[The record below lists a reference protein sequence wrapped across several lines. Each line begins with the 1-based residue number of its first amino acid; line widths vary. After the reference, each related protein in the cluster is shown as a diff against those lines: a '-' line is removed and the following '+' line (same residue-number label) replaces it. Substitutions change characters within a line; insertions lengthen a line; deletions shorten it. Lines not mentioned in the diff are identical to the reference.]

1 MNAGARRP
9 ISPKR
14 IYSRRNVEN
23 MAVHREI
30 EWKYWIP
37 DAEVLQ
43 RLLQA
48 QQLGP
53 YAIGAFQT
61 GRVVDTY
68 YDTPDRSFAAAG
80 YAFRYRQMGEESV
93 VQLKTLTP
101 PQDGVHRRVELHLQT
116 DEPALPANWPPGPA
130 RDLVFRTLQD
140 QLLAQL
146 FRIEQLRHVAPL
158 SGPAGPI
165 AELSLDEVR
174 WVSAGRDCEAFEL
187 EIELG
192 EGEDDQ
198 ALFAVTNE
206 LETVWQLLPQS
217 RSKYE
222 RGLEWVSS
230 IAAAEAETTPIASS
244 EAPERREPRKRPGI
258 PFQLDEPATALIHRI
273 IVVQTEKLHAKHA
286 SVMKGEDAEAVHDA
300 RVATRRMRSGL
311 YFFGPWAPRR
321 MAKDLRRGLRDAAR
335 ALGSVRDL
343 DVSLAFVH
351 EHAPQVAPAAE
362 EPLRRYLE
370 AERRRARSDLLNFY
384 KGPGYKSLQKTLN
397 QFVRAKVS
405 GRTRLAD
412 ILPGLVNQAT
422 TELHVFH
429 GTLVPG
435 SPVEHLHALRIA
447 IKHLRYLL
455 EFTRHAAY
463 PASDPLIGLMTDIQ
477 EEIGQVHDA
486 HVSCLLAFD
495 LLRRSDLSLSADDR
509 DALLAYGLALGR
521 YRDERAAQFI
531 VAQPPPPWAT
541 WLDDGTQEQ
550 VAEIAALLGGH
561 FERVQE

>member
-1 MNAGARRP
+1 MIAGIRRP
-9 ISPKR
+9 TSPKR
-14 IYSRRNVEN
+14 ITSRRSVEN
-23 MAVHREI
+23 MAVYREL

-61 GRVVDTY
+61 RRVIDTY

-80 YAFRYRQMGEESV
+80 YAFRYRQTGGESV

-101 PQDGVHRRVELHLQT
+101 PQDGVHRRVELHVQT
-116 DEPALPANWPPGPA
+116 EEPASPANWPPGPA

-140 QLLAQL
+140 QLLAPL

-158 SGPAGPI
+158 LGAAGPI

-174 WVSAGRDCEAFEL
+174 WVSAGRDCQGFEL

-198 ALFAVTNE
+198 AFIAVAVE
-206 LETVWQLLPQS
+206 LEKVWQLLPQS

-222 RGLEWVSS
+222 RGLEWMSAV
-230 IAAAEAETTPIASS
+230 AAAEAEAVPIATTESQ
-244 EAPERREPRKRPGI
+244 ERREPRKRPGM
-258 PFQLDEPATALIHRI
+258 PFQLDEPASALIHRI
-273 IVVQTEKLHAKHA
+273 IAVQTEKLHAQYA
-286 SVMKGEDAEAVHDA
+286 AVIKGEDAEAVHDA

-311 YFFGPWAPRR
+311 YFFAPWAPSR
-321 MAKDLRRGLRDAAR
+321 MAKDMRRGLRDAAR

-370 AERRRARSDLLNFY
+370 SERSRARSNLLNYY
-384 KGPGYKSLQKTLN
+384 KGPGYKNLQKTLN
-397 QFVRAKVS
+397 RFARAKVS
-405 GRTRLAD
+405 SRITLAD
-412 ILPGLVNQAT
+412 ILPGLVNRAT
-422 TELHVFH
+422 LELHAFH

-455 EFTRHAAY
+455 EFTRYAAY
-463 PASDPLIGLMTDIQ
+463 PASDPLIGLATDIQ
-477 EEIGQVHDA
+477 EELGQVHDA

-495 LLRRSDLSLSADDR
+495 LLRRSDLALGPDDR
-509 DALLAYGLALGR
+509 NALLAYGLGLGR
-521 YRDERAAQFI
+521 YRDERSAQFVI
-531 VAQPPPPWAT
+531 LQPPPPWGA
-541 WLDDGTQEQ
+541 WLEAGTQAQ
-550 VAEIAALLGGH
+550 VEEVTALLGGG
-561 FERVQE
+561 